1 MNHSLHETQTKLL
14 SVGQHSKSV
23 ILNSNLC
30 GFLLKWLDFDYKM
43 WLLSVNVIT
52 SLEKVMKSNTDY
64 DLKKILNTLVRIQ
77 INCRTEIKTK
87 YENSITIQNSD

>member
-1 MNHSLHETQTKLL
+1 MCRSVWITAYTKPQTKLL

-52 SLEKVMKSNTDY
+52 SLEKLWNQILIMI
-64 DLKKILNTLVRIQ
+64 LKNP
-77 INCRTEIKTK
+77 K
-87 YENSITIQNSD
+87 YIGAYTNKL

>member
-52 SLEKVMKSNTDY
+52 SLEKLWNQILIMI
-64 DLKKILNTLVRIQ
+64 LKNP
-77 INCRTEIKTK
+77 K
-87 YENSITIQNSD
+87 YIGAYTNKL